1 MIYVENISVGMFS
14 LKMSTISIFV
24 QKNSKQ
30 NCIPKF
36 DIFHKKIQ
44 WLSYFEKKI
53 VDFKSQ
59 QISLIN
65 FEQNGSCDQ
74 KCYMSKTSK
83 I

>member
-1 MIYVENISVGMFS
+1 MENISVGMFS

-24 QKNSKQ
+24 QKNFKQ

-65 FEQNGSCDQ
+65 LNKMAVQ
-74 KCYMSKTSK
+74 KMLFVKNFQDL
-83 I
+83 II